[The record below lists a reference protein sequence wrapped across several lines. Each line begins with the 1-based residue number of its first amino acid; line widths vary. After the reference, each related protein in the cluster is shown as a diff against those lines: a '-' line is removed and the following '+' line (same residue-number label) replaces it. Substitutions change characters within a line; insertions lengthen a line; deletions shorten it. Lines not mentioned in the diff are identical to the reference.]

1 MTTFALDDDGAVQ
14 CDIDQLIV
22 SRMLVEANSGGG
34 KSRTLRRIL
43 EQTHGSVQ
51 QIVIDPEGEF
61 GSLREKY
68 DYVYAAPTGG
78 DTVANPRSA
87 ALLAIRLL
95 ELRVSAIIDLYELPI
110 PDRIRFVKLY
120 FEAMI
125 NAPKKLWHPVM
136 VVLDEAHVF
145 APEKG
150 KGHAE
155 STGTVCDMASRGRK
169 RGFCALYAT
178 QRIQKLSKDATADL
192 NNKIVGRA
200 TQSAD
205 VDRAAEEIGLSKADR
220 RQLVDLEPGQFFV
233 AGPAFDVK
241 GIQRVKVGKVRTTH
255 PEAGQRIAFTAAP
268 PTSKIRALLPKLSD
282 LPAEAEAERKT
293 LADLQAENA
302 QLKRELAA
310 KPKPVA
316 PAPPPAPK
324 VIEVSV
330 VPPAVMR
337 QFDDARIEMLAA
349 FDEIRIGLKKASAT
363 RLPTLQRVDSM
374 PGRYVSGVPT
384 PPIQKTETHV
394 DAEEKLAS
402 GEYAVLVAIAQHGT
416 SGVSREQISILTGF
430 KRSTRDAYISRLR
443 QKGLIGDEPF
453 VATDGAHW
461 LLGSDFEPLPTGQA
475 LREHWLHK
483 LPQGEAAVLRVLIDA
498 YPAGPTREDVSAATG
513 FKRSTRDAYL
523 SRLSTRKLAVALRGG
538 QVQASKILF
547 DA

>member
-1 MTTFALDDDGAVQ
+1 MTSFALDDAGAVW
-14 CDIDQLIV
+14 CDVDQLIV

-43 EQTHGSVQ
+43 EQTHGSVL

-68 DYVYAAPTGG
+68 DYVYAAPKGG

-95 ELRVSAIIDLYELPI
+95 ELRVSAIIDLFELPV

-120 FEAMI
+120 FDAMI

-233 AGPAFDVK
+233 AGPAFNVK
-241 GIQRVKVGKVRTTH
+241 GIQLVKVGKVRTTH
-255 PEAGQRIAFTAAP
+255 PEAGERIAFTAAP

-302 QLKRELAA
+302 RLKRELAA
-310 KPKPVA
+310 KPKPVV

-324 VIEVSV
+324 VVEVPV
-330 VPPAVMR
+330 LPPAVMR
-337 QFDDARIEMLAA
+337 QFDDARTEILAA
-349 FDEIRIGLKKASAT
+349 LDEIRVGIKKAAAMKVPAPVAIRDVRRGSYVDEKPASMQKVET
-363 RLPTLQRVDSM
+363 RIDT
-374 PGRYVSGVPT
+374 G
-384 PPIQKTETHV
+384 
-394 DAEEKLAS
+394 EKLAS
-402 GEYAVLVAIAQHGT
+402 GERAVLVAIAQHRA
-416 SGVSREQISILTGF
+416 GVSREQLSVLTGF

-443 QKGLIGDEPF
+443 QKGLISAEPF
-453 VATDGAHW
+453 FVHESAFD
-461 LLGSDFEPLPTGQA
+461 LLGSDFEPLPTGTA
-475 LREHWLHK
+475 LREHWLRT
-483 LPQGEAAVLRVLIDA
+483 LPQGESAVLRVLIDA
-498 YPAGPTREDVSAATG
+498 YPAGPTREDVGTATG

-523 SRLSTRKLAVALRGG
+523 SRLSTRKLVDALRGG

-547 DA
+547 DE